1 VQTAAIDAASSPVT
15 WVPLLAAGLL
25 QIDNADHDLSRWA
38 SDETPVFGS
47 RQSADTVSTDLKRAS
62 IGLYVLTA
70 LAAPSGDE
78 HWLENKAKGLGI
90 GLAAELTTA
99 YITEGLRTATGR
111 QRPNGIR
118 HSSFPSGHTSTAA
131 VSATLAAD
139 NIDTLQIPASGRI
152 ALKGLG
158 AGLAVG
164 TAYARVEAK
173 EHFPSDVLVGAA
185 LGHFIGVFANEAFL
199 GIDRPYQFSPNVD
212 ISRDGFLTGISGRF

>member
-1 VQTAAIDAASSPVT
+1 
-15 WVPLLAAGLL
+15 L
-25 QIDNADHDLSRWA
+25 Q
-38 SDETPVFGS
+38 
-47 RQSADTVSTDLKRAS
+47 RAS

-78 HWLENKAKGLGI
+78 YWLENKAKELGI

-118 HSSFPSGHTSTAA
+118 HSSFLSGHTSTAA

-173 EHFPSDVLVGAA
+173 EHFP
-185 LGHFIGVFANEAFL
+185 
-199 GIDRPYQFSPNVD
+199 
-212 ISRDGFLTGISGRF
+212 